1 MLLFTDSLL
10 TETAICFQIPD
21 FNKSILICKIS
32 HDKKCSKKQFW
43 KFLYIELVHSL
54 NLSVGVRLRSVSWKL
69 VEDMLTRLIFLEW
82 FVLNTSWRCLKD
94 VLTRPVFFRVIEDIL
109 KTSLQDFLITS
120 WKRVDDIFA
129 RCLEDIFKTPCR
141 LMTKANI
148 FILIKTSKT
157 SPEDVWQR
165 WIYSSWIHLENN
177 FWR

>member
-54 NLSVGVRLRSVSWKL
+54 NLSVGARLRGVSWKL
-69 VEDMLTRLIFLEW
+69 VEDMLTRLMFLEW

-94 VLTRPVFFRVIEDIL
+94 VLTRPVYLSGYWRYLE
-109 KTSLQDFLITS
+109 
-120 WKRVDDIFA
+120 DIFA
-129 RCLEDIFKTPCR
+129 RRLDNVLKTCWWR
-141 LMTKANI
+141 LCKM
-148 FILIKTSKT
+148 
-157 SPEDVWQR
+157 
-165 WIYSSWIHLENN
+165 SWRHLQDALLTYDQSENIHLDQDV
-177 FWR
+177 

>member
-21 FNKSILICKIS
+21 FNKSICIIS

-69 VEDMLTRLIFLEW
+69 VGDMLTKLIFLEW

-94 VLTRPVFFRVIEDIL
+94 VLTRPVYLSGYWRYLE
-109 KTSLQDFLITS
+109 
-120 WKRVDDIFA
+120 DIFA
-129 RCLEDIFKTPCR
+129 RRLDNVLKTCWWR
-141 LMTKANI
+141 LCKM
-148 FILIKTSKT
+148 
-157 SPEDVWQR
+157 
-165 WIYSSWIHLENN
+165 SWRHLQDAL
-177 FWR
+177 